1 MFGGVASTWGQRYA
15 EAVFQPACS
24 SWLLC
29 TGDDYIAEPGIP
41 DVGEEQQKRG
51 IKYQRIWEIS
61 SDMSGSFGCL
71 RYRNSCRVLCESGFY
86 GSFGENVKIVF
97 AF

>member
-41 DVGEEQQKRG
+41 DVGEEQQKEVLNIREYGRYLLICLVLLAAYG
-51 IKYQRIWEIS
+51 IGILAECYV
-61 SDMSGSFGCL
+61 
-71 RYRNSCRVLCESGFY
+71 NP
-86 GSFGENVKIVF
+86 VF
-97 AF
+97 MGLLGKT